1 MRWRLFY
8 QDTFDRDSYPSL
20 EVEGC
25 GLVPGL
31 MELWVRYLGEELGG
45 FSAFNLA
52 LETTG
57 VRIQGPRSTMERLKH
72 WVLEGRLLDNGHL
85 KAADLEFTR
94 QLALGHARLVDQ
106 GLGLESLLAGAE
118 STPDK
123 TEFLGWLESRW
134 QPEAG

>member
-1 MRWRLFY
+1 MRWSLFY
-8 QDTFDRDSYPSL
+8 QDTFDRDSSPSL

-57 VRIQGPRSTMERLKH
+57 VRIQGPRPVMERLKH
-72 WVLEGRLLDNGHL
+72 WVLEGRPLDNGHL

-94 QLALGHARLVDQ
+94 QLALGHARL
-106 GLGLESLLAGAE
+106 GLESLLAGAE
-118 STPDK
+118 SYPNK
-123 TEFLGWLESRW
+123 TEFVGWLRRT
-134 QPEAG
+134 GG